1 MTSIEGKVIAISGA
15 ASGIGLATAQR
26 LAAQG
31 AKLSL
36 TDSSAEGLKS
46 ASDGVSGIVGS
57 DNVLYRVADV
67 RDSTSVDAWI
77 RDTVQHWGILNG
89 AVNCAGVHPKES
101 GIKPIWEVTDDDW
114 QFAQDVNVNGMRNCV
129 RAQLKH
135 MVAAAQDGKCA
146 SGSVV
151 IFGSKS
157 SITGAS
163 KLSAYTTSKHAV
175 IGLTRAT
182 AVDAA
187 PYNIRV
193 NAVCP
198 GPTDTP
204 MLRRAVPANQLGTMA
219 ASIPLRRLGTTDEVV
234 GLVSFLLGDESIFC
248 TGSIHMVDGGLTT
261 M

>member
-1 MTSIEGKVIAISGA
+1 LLHTSTELSNLFHLQSFAMTSIEGKVIAISGA

-36 TDSSAEGLKS
+36 TDSSAGELKS
-46 ASDGVSGIVGS
+46 AADVVSGIAGS

-67 RDSTSVDAWI
+67 RDSTSIDAWI
-77 RDTVQHWGILNG
+77 RDTAQHWGILNG

-135 MVAAAQDGKCA
+135 MVTAAEDGKGT

-151 IFGSKS
+151 IFGSNS

-175 IGLTRAT
+175 IGLTRA
-182 AVDAA
+182 ASMDAA

-198 GPTDTP
+198 
-204 MLRRAVPANQLGTMA
+204 
-219 ASIPLRRLGTTDEVV
+219 
-234 GLVSFLLGDESIFC
+234 
-248 TGSIHMVDGGLTT
+248 
-261 M
+261 